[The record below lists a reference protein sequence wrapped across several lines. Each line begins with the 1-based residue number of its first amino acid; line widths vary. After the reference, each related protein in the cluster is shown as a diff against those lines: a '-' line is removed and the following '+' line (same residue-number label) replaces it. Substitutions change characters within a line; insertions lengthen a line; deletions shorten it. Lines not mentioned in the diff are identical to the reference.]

1 MRLIRSA
8 TCVLC
13 ATCSLVAANG
23 YAQTLRI
30 LNWEAFL
37 SEDTISQWEARTGA
51 TINQVYFDND
61 ENRNSLLTSYDQDTI
76 DLVIIDQVTAPV
88 FGRRGILLP
97 VSQFTDTPNL
107 QHVDRQW
114 VTQCGEFSTPY
125 LWGTMGLV
133 YRKDMLPVAP
143 TSWNTLLNPAP
154 EVAGHIGLLEDYVD
168 TLAPALLE
176 RGASINTDD
185 ESLLADVFRQMRDLL
200 PAVLTFDYSIT
211 FVGDNPA
218 ADELHLALSYSGDQY
233 ELNELSGGDVWDFVI
248 PEEGTVLWVDCL
260 AVLANSPN
268 KALAFDFIN
277 FINQPD
283 VAAANSEALFVATP
297 NASALPLQSEA
308 FRSNSLIYPDESTL
322 ARSQNYDY
330 AMDNDNVRLR
340 NRITS
345 SLVNIHESQ

>member
-1 MRLIRSA
+1 MRLVRLVTWMMCAVCSA
-8 TCVLC
+8 GTAYVY
-13 ATCSLVAANG
+13 G
-23 YAQTLRI
+23 QELRI

-51 TINQVYFDND
+51 TISQVYFDND

-107 QHVDRQW
+107 QHLDPRW
-114 VTQCGEFSTPY
+114 INQCGEYSTPY

-143 TSWNTLLNPAP
+143 TSWSALLNPAP

-168 TLAPALLE
+168 TLAPSLLQ

-185 ESLLADVFRQMRDLL
+185 SALLADVFAQMRGLL
-200 PAVLTFDYSIT
+200 PSILTFDYPIT
-211 FVGDNPA
+211 FVGDNVA
-218 ADELHLALSYSGDQY
+218 ADELYLALSYSGDQF

-283 VAAANSEALFVATP
+283 VAAANSAALFVATP
-297 NASALPLQSEA
+297 NASALPLQSEE
-308 FRSNSLIYPDESTL
+308 FRSNPLIYPDESTL
-322 ARSQNYDY
+322 AKSQNYDY